1 MTIKTLELL
10 ELSDST
16 KKFLKEIKTVLEKS
30 PLYDSDIILVLFPDG
45 EKAKKELITLGIGEY
60 IKTGINNTIEEIH
73 CRIEIDNIDYIIEFH
88 YVFYKYNFLKSV
100 CFSLFLEREE
110 M

>member
-1 MTIKTLELL
+1 MAIKTL

-16 KKFLKEIKTVLEKS
+16 KKFLKEIKTVLEQS
-30 PLYDSDIILVLFPDG
+30 PLYDSDIVLLLFPDG
-45 EKAKKELITLGIGEY
+45 EKAKKELIKLGIGEY
-60 IKTGINNTIEEIH
+60 IKKGINATVEEIH

-88 YVFYKYNFLKSV
+88 YDFYKYNFLKSV

-110 M
+110 I